1 MINVEF
7 QSPVLN
13 LVLYVSNI
21 LVLQPSLNKA
31 PDWEELSVCLQD
43 FLFCEFTVYQPQ
55 ISYGLP
61 VLVNIKQLISASGL
75 KTLSTSIF
83 SLIHA

>member
-21 LVLQPSLNKA
+21 LALQHSLNKA
-31 PDWEELSVCLQD
+31 PDWEELSVCLQ
-43 FLFCEFTVYQPQ
+43 EVYQPQ

-75 KTLSTSIF
+75 KTFSTSIF